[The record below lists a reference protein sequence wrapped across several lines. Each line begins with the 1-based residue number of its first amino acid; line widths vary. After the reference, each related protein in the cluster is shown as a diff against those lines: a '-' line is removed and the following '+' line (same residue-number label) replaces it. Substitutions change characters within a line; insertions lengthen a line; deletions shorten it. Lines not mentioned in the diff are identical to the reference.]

1 MGIAIS
7 ILVAAIGAIL
17 RYSMTAPADQHG
29 FNLQTA
35 GMILV
40 IAGGVGLVLSV
51 LFWSSFSPLRRR
63 EQSISRREETT
74 TPDGQGRVVN
84 ETRDEVTR

>member
-35 GMILV
+35 GMILMV
-40 IAGGVGLVLSV
+40 AGGVGLVLSI
-51 LFWSSFSPLRRR
+51 LFWSSFSPLNRRQ
-63 EQSISRREETT
+63 QSVSRREETT

-84 ETRDEVTR
+84 ETRDQVTR